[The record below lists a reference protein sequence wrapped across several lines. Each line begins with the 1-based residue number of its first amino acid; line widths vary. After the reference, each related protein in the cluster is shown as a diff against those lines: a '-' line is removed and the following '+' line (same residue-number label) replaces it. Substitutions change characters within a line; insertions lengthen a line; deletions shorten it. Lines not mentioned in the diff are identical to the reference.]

1 MAKKVEEKKKEV
13 IKKNPTK
20 FKIVV
25 EQGRAMMTP
34 IIEHKVL
41 YTEVVANKEITKT
54 REKELREEYKDIEGL
69 SIVSFSL

>member
-34 IIEHKVL
+34 IIEHKTL
-41 YTEVVANKEITKT
+41 YTEVVANKEIAKT